1 MHTDE
6 EGGECR
12 PSARSL
18 SRTRCPTAPRSLSP
32 TCTIMKE
39 MNWDRFWGFWGRP
52 VMMAYIKCC
61 FRYRFRGYRRLI
73 DEAMRERPIR
83 SALEIGAGTGILSKT
98 LQRRCDFDFTL
109 LDSNEKAYRLY
120 RRHSNVGRYLRED
133 LFAHQSHHDLVF
145 SDGVIEHFERGR
157 RIESIRRHRLCSD
170 SHVIIFVPKRSFLTQ
185 HLLRFSQTGDE
196 FEHKFRPAELL
207 QDVESAGLL
216 PRRTVE
222 DLHMIGVWAR

>member
-1 MHTDE
+1 
-6 EGGECR
+6 
-12 PSARSL
+12 
-18 SRTRCPTAPRSLSP
+18 
-32 TCTIMKE
+32 
-39 MNWDRFWGFWGRP
+39 
-52 VMMAYIKCC
+52 MMAYIKCC